1 MNNQEKVLIEN
12 YLKEIKRE
20 DLTCEALYVRSYAE
34 VKAILQLDYW
44 NDEKFQGLLTPSIWN
59 SNRDSIVKKLNMECF
74 KTDKYNALLTP
85 TIFVISENNI
95 TENIKIFEEYEIEN
109 YITTSV
115 IRKDPRDTK
124 LLIEYMQEKGIDLIV
139 DNKLNPVLNTT
150 KKNLK
155 EKYNIDLVEL
165 RKEKGKILSKKL

>member
-1 MNNQEKVLIEN
+1 MTPNIWQSNSQEVE
-12 YLKEIKRE
+12 
-20 DLTCEALYVRSYAE
+20 
-34 VKAILQLDYW
+34 AILQLDYW
-44 NDEKFQGLLTPSIWN
+44 NDAKYQGLLTPSIWN
-59 SNRDSIVKKLNMECF
+59 SNRDSIIKKLNMECF

-85 TIFVISENNI
+85 TVFTISENNI

-139 DNKLNPVLNTT
+139 DNKLNPILNAT